1 MLDNILVCM
10 SLALGILYGQL
21 VQGIC
26 PVSHH
31 RMLLDNADIRSTPRV
46 LLLGGLYLLE
56 GIVVLPDIRFHHLV
70 ERIPFRVVHKLRDK
84 IQYTRVLLYDNRRFV
99 CIHRCHRQGIIR

>member
-10 SLALGILYGQL
+10 SLALDILYGQL

-31 RMLLDNADIRSTPRV
+31 RMLLDNTDIRSTLRV
-46 LLLGGLYLLE
+46 LLLVGLYLLE
-56 GIVVLPDIRFHHLV
+56 GIVVSLDIRFHHLV
-70 ERIPFRVVHKLRDK
+70 ERIPFRLAHKLRDK
-84 IQYTRVLLYDNRRFV
+84 ILYTRVLLYDNSRFV
-99 CIHRCHRQGIIR
+99 CIHRRHRHSIIC